1 MFLVLCSCRKISLFS
16 VNTCWKKLMNDY
28 NDIRTI
34 SVTRITLDVFIHIF
48 KKRLWSTTWNGDLRH
63 QRIFSCSWTAFWRVV
78 LLFKAQYLLKTE
90 WVYKFSSINWGV
102 AEFFCLVRSLELL
115 KVIWKEN
122 RLTGEA
128 GHWVTKEG
136 KEKSPVMTEEEFGE
150 NETFTILCETLFGI
164 PVKSSWSSDLL
175 SFFSLLILIF
185 KIYHYIL

>member
-1 MFLVLCSCRKISLFS
+1 
-16 VNTCWKKLMNDY
+16 MNDY

-164 PVKSSWSSDLL
+164 PVKSSWSSEQNKNPQTTN
-175 SFFSLLILIF
+175 IPNAGNYCIF
-185 KIYHYIL
+185 IGNQKVGWV